1 MITSAK
7 RDGYNFSRDFCES
20 GAGIYQAVSWLDVWI
35 RAVIAPAA
43 RRALPVWIGAGI
55 TAAVIFGGTGMHPH
69 DLTQLALHAP
79 LVAGGLAVMWM
90 LLFVPTARLLV
101 RDDATRYL
109 RSLPFAPW
117 PPRALAVAAIVVL
130 QLPWMA
136 LWLLGEHVLG
146 LALAVAWT
154 PVIAVVALWRGR
166 VPRVGSARWGG
177 PARAL
182 LRVYA
187 RALRRRASDAVTRA
201 TGLALL
207 AGAAAGLFVRN
218 NQLAPVEASVLA
230 TAVIAVV
237 LVPGWVGCLLPL
249 VEAHR
254 ASAWLAQSV
263 GIGARTRVAVLAAA
277 IFAVYIA
284 AMALAVAAAG
294 VVLRDLVTVG
304 WLAALGLASGAA
316 LALLASRAVIW
327 AERSEATAARVVI
340 GTIVASAC
348 AVLLLGWLGAS
359 GVAAL
364 LALGVLAIGTA
375 SDR

>member
-1 MITSAK
+1 M
-7 RDGYNFSRDFCES
+7 
-20 GAGIYQAVSWLDVWI
+20 SWLDVWI

-154 PVIAVVALWRGR
+154 PVIAVVAL
-166 VPRVGSARWGG
+166 
-177 PARAL
+177 
-182 LRVYA
+182 
-187 RALRRRASDAVTRA
+187 
-201 TGLALL
+201 
-207 AGAAAGLFVRN
+207 
-218 NQLAPVEASVLA
+218 
-230 TAVIAVV
+230 
-237 LVPGWVGCLLPL
+237 
-249 VEAHR
+249 
-254 ASAWLAQSV
+254 
-263 GIGARTRVAVLAAA
+263 
-277 IFAVYIA
+277 
-284 AMALAVAAAG
+284 
-294 VVLRDLVTVG
+294 
-304 WLAALGLASGAA
+304 
-316 LALLASRAVIW
+316 
-327 AERSEATAARVVI
+327 
-340 GTIVASAC
+340 
-348 AVLLLGWLGAS
+348 
-359 GVAAL
+359 
-364 LALGVLAIGTA
+364 
-375 SDR
+375 